1 MIQPSSSN
9 RIKSPASCINNCN
22 YLVTQ
27 VHPQSSKVTPK
38 WLLRQK
44 CISGF
49 QHFFPSQIILKMMT
63 GEKKAKVKM
72 SSNVYVLIRPRVFLW
87 AAMMEKCKCFLPES
101 EAILSADK
109 IQNRHLR
116 NYRDRILLARI
127 SSWVKSSF

>member
-38 WLLRQK
+38 WLLRQN

-49 QHFFPSQIILKMMT
+49 QHFYQFKLNSKLWR
-63 GEKKAKVKM
+63 EKKAKLKM